1 MYRDLRDIVV
11 GDPMA
16 ELEWSQKNFCHTGDS
31 PQMLAKKIPNGQK
44 VKLFL
49 TDPPYNIG
57 HNYGEVSDRRPKAE
71 YLKLMTKV
79 LKAAYKAADDSAHFF
94 MINYPEA
101 TAEMWPILTEKTGWK
116 FHQWITWTYPS
127 NIGMSNKS
135 WTRASRTI
143 IWLQKRE
150 SGNPTFHPKRIVRP
164 YRNPWDKR
172 VSELIKSGKRGCSLY
187 DWWEINLV
195 KNVNE
200 EKNDYSNQI
209 PQILLERIIRSTTD
223 VGDLVADPFSGTYS
237 TMKAALGIGRLGWGC
252 DLNKETKQYW
262 PEQDIYNSAYVEE
275 EYSID
280 KPEDFDI
287 VRAGMSRS
295 QFNNLIRRAC
305 KNEFLSD
312 TRTKWALNELDMIE
326 GTNQETNHT

>member
-1 MYRDLRDIVV
+1 MT
-11 GDPMA
+11 GS
-16 ELEWSQKNFCHTGDS
+16 EWTPKKFCHIGES
-31 PQMLAKKIPNGQK
+31 SKMLAKKIPDGMK

-57 HNYGEVSDRRPKAE
+57 HKYGDVSDRRPKKE
-71 YLKLMTKV
+71 YLQLMTRT

-94 MINYPEA
+94 MIHYPEA
-101 TAEMWPILTEKTGWK
+101 IAEMWPILTEKTGWK

-150 SGNPTFHPKRIVRP
+150 GENPTFHPKRIVRP

-172 VSELIKSGKRGCSLY
+172 VAELIKSGKRGCSLY
-187 DWWEINLV
+187 DWWQINLV
-195 KNVNE
+195 KNVNA
-200 EKNDYSNQI
+200 EKSDYSNQI
-209 PQILLERIIRSTTD
+209 PQVLLERIIRSTTD
-223 VGDLVADPFSGTYS
+223 VGDLVVDPFSGTYS
-237 TMKAALGIGRLGWGC
+237 TMKAALGTGRLGWGC

-262 PEQDIYNSAYVEE
+262 PEQEAYNSEYVEE

-280 KPEDFDI
+280 HPEDFDI
-287 VRAGMSRS
+287 VRAGLGRD

-305 KNEFLSD
+305 ENEFLSD
-312 TRTKWALNELDMIE
+312 VRTKWTMNELEFIE
-326 GTNQETNHT
+326 GTNPE

>member
-1 MYRDLRDIVV
+1 
-11 GDPMA
+11 MA
-16 ELEWSQKNFCHTGDS
+16 DLEWSQKKFCHTGDS
-31 PQMLAKKIPNGQK
+31 PKMLGEKIPDGLR

-57 HNYGEVSDRRPKAE
+57 HKYGDVSDRRPKAE

-94 MINYPEA
+94 MIHYPEA
-101 TAEMWPILTEKTGWK
+101 IAEMWPILTEKTGWE

-150 SGNPTFHPKRIVRP
+150 GGNPAFHPKRIVRP

-172 VSELIKSGKRGCSLY
+172 VRELIKSGKRGCSLY
-187 DWWEINLV
+187 DWWQINLV
-195 KNVNE
+195 KNVNA
-200 EKNDYSNQI
+200 EKSDYSNQI
-209 PQILLERIIRSTTD
+209 PQILLDRIIRSTTD

-237 TMKAALGIGRLGWGC
+237 TMKAALGTGRLGWGC

-262 PEQDIYNSAYVEE
+262 PDQDAYNSGYFEE

-280 KPEDFDI
+280 QPEDFDI
-287 VRAGMSRS
+287 VRAGLGRN
-295 QFNNLIRRAC
+295 QFHNLIRRAC
-305 KNEFLSD
+305 EKEFLSD
-312 TRTKWALNELDMIE
+312 TRTKWTLNELDMIE
-326 GTNQETNHT
+326 GTNQKTNRT

>member
-1 MYRDLRDIVV
+1 MT
-11 GDPMA
+11 GT
-16 ELEWSQKNFCHTGDS
+16 EWSRKKFCHTGDS
-31 PQMLAKKIPNGQK
+31 PKMLAKKIPDGLR

-57 HNYGEVSDRRPKAE
+57 HKYGDVNDRRPKAE
-71 YLKLMTKV
+71 YLKLMENV
-79 LKAAYKAADDSAHFF
+79 LKAAYDAADDSAHFF
-94 MINYPEA
+94 MIHYPEA
-101 TAEMWPILTEKTGWK
+101 IAEMWPILTEKTGWE

-150 SGNPTFHPKRIVRP
+150 GGNPTFHPKRIVRP

-172 VSELIKSGKRGCSLY
+172 VAELIKSGKRGCSLY
-187 DWWEINLV
+187 DWWQINLV
-195 KNVNE
+195 KNVNV
-200 EKNDYSNQI
+200 EKSDYSNQI
-209 PQILLERIIRSTTD
+209 PQVLLERIIRSTTD

-237 TMKAALGIGRLGWGC
+237 TMKAALGTGRLGWGC

-262 PEQDIYNSAYVEE
+262 PDKEVYNPEYVEE

-280 KPEDFDI
+280 QPEDFDI
-287 VRAGMSRS
+287 VRAGMTRE
-295 QFNNLIRRAC
+295 QLNNLIRRAC
-305 KNEFLSD
+305 ENGFLSEV
-312 TRTKWALNELDMIE
+312 RAKWTMNELEFIE
-326 GTNQETNHT
+326 QTSHSEHQ

>member
-1 MYRDLRDIVV
+1 MT
-11 GDPMA
+11 GTQ
-16 ELEWSQKNFCHTGDS
+16 WTQKKFCHIGDS
-31 PQMLAKKIPNGQK
+31 SKLLAKKIPDGLK

-57 HNYGEVSDRRPKAE
+57 HKYGEVSDRLPKTE
-71 YLKLMTKV
+71 YLKLMENV
-79 LKAAYKAADDSAHFF
+79 LKAAYDAADDSAHFF
-94 MINYPEA
+94 MIHYPEA
-101 TAEMWPILTEKTGWK
+101 IAEMWPILTEKTGWE

-150 SGNPTFHPKRIVRP
+150 GGYPTFHPKRIVRP

-187 DWWEINLV
+187 DWWQINLV
-195 KNVNE
+195 KNVNV
-200 EKNDYSNQI
+200 EKSDYSNQI
-209 PQILLERIIRSTTD
+209 PQVLLERIIRSTTD

-237 TMKAALGIGRLGWGC
+237 TMKAALGTGRLGWGC
-252 DLNKETKQYW
+252 DLNKETEQYW
-262 PEQDIYNSAYVEE
+262 PDKDVYNPEYVEE

-280 KPEDFDI
+280 QPEDFDI
-287 VRAGMSRS
+287 VRAGMTRE
-295 QFNNLIRRAC
+295 QLNNLIRRAC
-305 KNEFLSD
+305 ENGFLSEV
-312 TRTKWALNELDMIE
+312 RTKWTMNELEFIE
-326 GTNQETNHT
+326 GTSHSERQ

>member
-1 MYRDLRDIVV
+1 
-11 GDPMA
+11 MA
-16 ELEWSQKNFCHTGDS
+16 ELEWSQKKFCHTGDS
-31 PQMLAKKIPNGQK
+31 SKMLAKKIPDGLR

-57 HNYGEVSDRRPKAE
+57 HKYGDVSDRRPKDE
-71 YLKLMTKV
+71 YFKMMTKM

-94 MINYPEA
+94 MIHYPEA
-101 TAEMWPILTEKTGWK
+101 IAEMWPILTGKTGWE

-150 SGNPTFHPKRIVRP
+150 EGSPTFHPKRIVRP
-164 YRNPWDKR
+164 YRNPWDNR
-172 VSELIKSGKRGCSLY
+172 VEQLIKSGKRGCSLY
-187 DWWEINLV
+187 DWWQINLV
-195 KNVNE
+195 KNVNA
-200 EKNDYSNQI
+200 EKSDYSNQI
-209 PQILLERIIRSTTD
+209 PQVLLERIIRSTTD

-237 TMKAALGIGRLGWGC
+237 TMKSALGIGRLGWGC
-252 DLNKETKQYW
+252 DLNKETKKYW
-262 PEQDIYNSAYVEE
+262 PEQDTYNSEYVED

-280 KPEDFDI
+280 QPEYFDI

-305 KNEFLSD
+305 ENEFLSD
-312 TRTKWALNELDMIE
+312 ARTKWALNELDMIE